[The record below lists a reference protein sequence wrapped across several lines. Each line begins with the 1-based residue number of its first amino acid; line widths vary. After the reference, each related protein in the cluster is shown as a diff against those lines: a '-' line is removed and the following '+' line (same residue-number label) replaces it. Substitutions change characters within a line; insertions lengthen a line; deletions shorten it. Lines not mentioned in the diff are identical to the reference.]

1 MRRYP
6 LFGKMKLENLEKLYV
21 DELKDAYDFEHQIL
35 DALPKME
42 ESARSE
48 QLKEAF
54 REHRR
59 QTENQVRRLEQVFNH
74 LGRDADRKTCKGM
87 KGVIAEGEEVVK
99 AKGDDATIDA
109 ALIAAA
115 QRVEHYEIAVYGTL
129 RTYARA
135 LGHTE
140 QANLL
145 QQNLDEESTA
155 DEKLT
160 RLAESGIN
168 VAATV
173 APG

>member
-1 MRRYP
+1 M
-6 LFGKMKLENLEKLYV
+6 FGKIKLENLEKLYV

-42 ESARSE
+42 EAAVSP

-54 REHRR
+54 REHRE
-59 QTENQVRRLEQVFNH
+59 QTRGQVKRLEQVFNM

-87 KGVIAEGEEVVK
+87 KGLIDEGEEYIK

-109 ALIAAA
+109 ALVSAA
-115 QRVEHYEIAVYGTL
+115 QRVEHYEMAVYGTL
-129 RTYARA
+129 RTFARA

-145 QQNLDEESTA
+145 QQTLDEESKT

-168 VAATV
+168 VEATV
-173 APG
+173 PAE

>member
-1 MRRYP
+1 M
-6 LFGKMKLENLEKLYV
+6 FGKIKLENLEKLYV

-42 ESARSE
+42 EAAVSS

-54 REHRR
+54 REHRE
-59 QTENQVRRLEQVFNH
+59 QTRGQVKRLEQVFNM

-87 KGVIAEGEEVVK
+87 KGLIAEGDEYIK

-109 ALIAAA
+109 ALVSAA
-115 QRVEHYEIAVYGTL
+115 QRVEHYEMAVYGTL
-129 RTYARA
+129 RTFARA
-135 LGHTE
+135 LGHAD

-145 QQNLDEESTA
+145 QQTLDEESKT

-168 VAATV
+168 VEATV
-173 APG
+173 PAE